1 MYGQDLDPHSY
12 GLMESCADHF
22 HWAGGDW
29 TSSRGGLG
37 AHSDTGGGHAHA
49 GALVY
54 LGDNWPDAYRNHL
67 FTCNLHGNRVN
78 QDVLERRGSGYV
90 AHHGKDFLLANDP
103 WFRGLTLLASP
114 DGGVYVSDW
123 HDTGECHNYDKTD
136 PSGRIYK
143 ILHGKT
149 EAVDVHLAKLSDEE
163 LVRLQLHQNDWW
175 VRQARRLLQERAA
188 AGKLGDAVRPALLK
202 MLADQ
207 PQAPRKLRAL
217 WALHVTGG
225 LDEKTLVSLLGSP
238 EDVVRGWAVRL
249 LVEDRHASDAVA
261 SRLAELG
268 RVDRSASVRL
278 ALASALQ
285 RMALPQRWPLAEA
298 LAGHAEDSADANLP
312 LMIWYG
318 VEPLVPS
325 DPERAAALLAKAR
338 IPLVRQN
345 IARRMASD

>member
-1 MYGQDLDPHSY
+1 
-12 GLMESCADHF
+12 
-22 HWAGGDW
+22 
-29 TSSRGGLG
+29 
-37 AHSDTGGGHAHA
+37 
-49 GALVY
+49 
-54 LGDNWPDAYRNHL
+54 
-67 FTCNLHGNRVN
+67 
-78 QDVLERRGSGYV
+78 
-90 AHHGKDFLLANDP
+90 
-103 WFRGLTLLASP
+103 
-114 DGGVYVSDW
+114 
-123 HDTGECHNYDKTD
+123 
-136 PSGRIYK
+136 
-143 ILHGKT
+143 
-149 EAVDVHLAKLSDEE
+149 
-163 LVRLQLHQNDWW
+163 
-175 VRQARRLLQERAA
+175 
-188 AGKLGDAVRPALLK
+188 

-325 DPERAAALLAKAR
+325 DPERAAALLARAR